1 MNVIPVIVNN
11 KLFCMLRNGSFAD
24 LLNAEIITRGVQHKA
39 YDLINAPSPYRKCK
53 IAHIKV
59 CDFTLSHY
67 TLSFPC
73 ARKMEITILRPQ
85 DKNTI
90 F

>member
-59 CDFTLSHY
+59 CAILHFPIILS
-67 TLSFPC
+67 LFR
-73 ARKMEITILRPQ
+73 ARARWK
-85 DKNTI
+85 
-90 F
+90 